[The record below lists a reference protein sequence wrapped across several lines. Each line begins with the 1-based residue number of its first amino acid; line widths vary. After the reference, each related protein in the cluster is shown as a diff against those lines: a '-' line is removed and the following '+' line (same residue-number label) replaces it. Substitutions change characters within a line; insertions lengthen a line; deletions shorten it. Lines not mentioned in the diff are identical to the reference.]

1 MEYLK
6 NKDRVIA
13 EKLGSVNESVFKM
26 GDIYKVKA
34 TIDIPKSLINAF
46 VSKAKKDHDIDP
58 KENWSDVDLAEM
70 FVSYINATFVNIQS
84 LPVNAILGEKA
95 KTPGEVQTEVNPAE
109 AITPV
114 PTVEETP
121 VQPEPVQTATDE
133 PTAEIQNPQ

>member
-6 NKDRVIA
+6 NKEQVIA

-34 TIDIPKSLINAF
+34 TIDVPRSLINAF

-58 KENWSDVDLAEM
+58 RENWSDVDLAEM
-70 FVSYINATFVNIQS
+70 FVNYISATFVNIES

-114 PTVEETP
+114 PAVEETP

-133 PTAEIQNPQ
+133 PSAEIQNPQ

>member
-6 NKDRVIA
+6 NKEQVIA

-34 TIDIPKSLINAF
+34 TIDVPKSLINAF

-58 KENWSDVDLAEM
+58 RENWSDVDLAEM
-70 FVSYINATFVNIQS
+70 FVNYISATFVNIES

-114 PTVEETP
+114 PAVEETP

-133 PTAEIQNPQ
+133 PSAEIQNPQ

>member
-6 NKDRVIA
+6 SKEQIVA

-26 GDIYKVKA
+26 GDTYKVKT

-58 KENWSDVDLAEM
+58 RENWSDVDLAEM
-70 FVSYINATFVNIQS
+70 FVNYINATFVNIES

-95 KTPGEVQTEVNPAE
+95 KAPGEVSTEVAPAE
-109 AITPV
+109 VTPTPEEV
-114 PTVEETP
+114 PATEATP
-121 VQPEPVQTATDE
+121 EVIPAASNE